1 MAITQERFKQL
12 LRDQGL
18 KFAAFDSGTAVLLP
32 FGSCTV
38 LADLIEN
45 GEAVLVAAGGVFNL
59 SGCSNKAAGCEWIA
73 HRNYQMKIGR
83 WGYDPRDGEVRLDY
97 VHPIEDGDLTG
108 SQLSRLIRTIAGEA
122 RLRVG
127 ELARAANSSGSSE
140 GSDDDEDG
148 SGLFG
153 GLEGLEGLEGMMR
166 RLGGLPGASN
176 GDSGVSFSLE
186 EMPETATEG
195 EWVDLTIR
203 ALRVAASGSAVLAG
217 SFDRARLSEWMDQL
231 RQLRDRSMLEAEEP
245 WLTAT
250 LRDEHG
256 LTDEEEFVL
265 LWVASRQVAGDNR
278 MTTGELRGL
287 AEPEGKPDAGLPRAA
302 ERLLDLG
309 LLKPTDDDGMGPY
322 CLSPMTLDRIGS
334 FLGTPSSP

>member
-1 MAITQERFKQL
+1 VAITQERFKQL
-12 LRDQGL
+12 LRDEGL

-73 HRNYQMKIGR
+73 SRNYRMKLGR

-97 VHPIEDGDLTG
+97 VHAIEDGDLTA
-108 SQLSRLIRTIAGEA
+108 SQLSRLIRTIADEA

-140 GSDDDEDG
+140 DSDDDEDG

-153 GLEGLEGLEGMMR
+153 GLEGLEGMMR

-250 LRDEHG
+250 LRDGHG

-278 MTTGELRGL
+278 MTTGELRHLVGREE
-287 AEPEGKPDAGLPRAA
+287 ASDAGLPRAA

>member
-1 MAITQERFKQL
+1 VAITQERFKQL
-12 LRDQGL
+12 LRDEGL

-73 HRNYQMKIGR
+73 SRNYRMKLGR

-97 VHPIEDGDLTG
+97 VHAIEDGDLTA

-140 GSDDDEDG
+140 DSDDDEDG

-153 GLEGLEGLEGMMR
+153 GLEGLEGMMR

-250 LRDEHG
+250 LRDGHG

-278 MTTGELRGL
+278 MTTGELRHLVGREE
-287 AEPEGKPDAGLPRAA
+287 ASDAGLPRAA

-322 CLSPMTLDRIGS
+322 CLSAMTLDRIGS